1 MDNQSFF
8 ACPLSGNHNY
18 INVMRAH
25 VKANVCLIPVP
36 FPIDKAISYLKK
48 NVFRRFDDWRGL
60 EEGTWRPRHLQRR
73 GLGSREG
80 DITSE
85 DDLGFS
91 SDAYTQQVANYLD
104 LIFINEAT
112 QDIR

>member
-1 MDNQSFF
+1 MSYP
-8 ACPLSGNHNY
+8 CPLSDRQN
-18 INVMRAH
+18 
-25 VKANVCLIPVP
+25 LIL
-36 FPIDKAISYLKK
+36 SEK

>member
-1 MDNQSFF
+1 MVIKLYVQSNSH
-8 ACPLSGNHNY
+8 P
-18 INVMRAH
+18 NVPSRPS
-25 VKANVCLIPVP
+25 LI
-36 FPIDKAISYLKK
+36 YLKK
-48 NVFRRFDDWRGL
+48 NIIRRFDDWRGL

-91 SDAYTQQVANYLD
+91 SDAYTQQVANYLGSS
-104 LIFINEAT
+104 L
-112 QDIR
+112 